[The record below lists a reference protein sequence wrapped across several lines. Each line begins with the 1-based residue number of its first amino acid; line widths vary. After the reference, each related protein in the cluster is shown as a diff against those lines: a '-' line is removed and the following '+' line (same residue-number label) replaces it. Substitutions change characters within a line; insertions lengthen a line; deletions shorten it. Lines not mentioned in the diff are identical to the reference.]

1 MTQDTRTSGKGSG
14 KKQPDARMTRALI
27 VFLVGLLV
35 MLGGAG
41 AYVWSLRTGG
51 PDGGAQQANAGAVQV
66 GGPFELVD
74 HKGQTR
80 TEADFAGQ
88 HMLTYFG
95 YTYCPDVCPTSL
107 SVMTQA
113 LDLLEEQAPEV
124 AAKIVPVFV
133 TVDPERDDVS
143 AMASYAEHFHPR
155 MVALTGGPEQIAAA
169 AKAYRVYYRKVEDDS
184 ATDYL
189 VDHSSFIYLMG
200 PDGLYVS
207 HFLHNATAQEI
218 ADGLKEQVKS

>member
-1 MTQDTRTSGKGSG
+1 MTQDSSTSGKGAG
-14 KKQPDARMTRALI
+14 KKQPDVRRVRALI

-35 MLGGAG
+35 LLGGAG

-51 PDGGAQQANAGAVQV
+51 SEDGAQQAGKGAVQV

-74 HKGQTR
+74 HKGRTR

-124 AAKIVPVFV
+124 AEKVVAVFV
-133 TVDPERDDVS
+133 TVDPERDDV
-143 AMASYAEHFHPR
+143 AALASYAEHFHPR
-155 MVALTGGPEQIAAA
+155 MVALTGGPEQVAAA
-169 AKAYRVYYRKVEDDS
+169 AKAYRVYYRKVEDES
-184 ATDYL
+184 AGDYL
-189 VDHSSFIYLMG
+189 MDHSSFIYLMG

-207 HFLHNATAQEI
+207 HFMHNATAQEI
-218 ADGLKEQVKS
+218 ADGLKARIES